1 MTTEKKNVKSKLQ
14 RIMYRDL
21 MNYKEKTGMDEKT
34 FEAKEKE
41 MEQKVNEIFD
51 FFNFMSKSG
60 IIKRGE
66 YICTLSPDFDQDF
79 SKEDETTAERL
90 KIFFENMRDSVY
102 KIKVLSNYVSNKFD
116 GNYETNT
123 FIIEKTTRL
132 DNNKKEI
139 SSIMFDTMDEVTTF
153 MNFVSERVYF
163 VPRIS
168 PERVSKLI
176 NQVSNIEKELKYIYN
191 VIKD

>member
-41 MEQKVNEIFD
+41 MEQKVNEIFE
-51 FFNFMSKSG
+51 FFNSMSKFG

-90 KIFFENMRDSVY
+90 KIFFENMSDSVY

-116 GNYETNT
+116 GNYEANT

-191 VIKD
+191 VLKD

>member
-41 MEQKVNEIFD
+41 MEQKVNEIFE
-51 FFNFMSKSG
+51 FFNSMSKFG

-66 YICTLSPDFDQDF
+66 YVCTLSRDFDQDF

-90 KIFFENMRDSVY
+90 KIFFENIGDSVY

-116 GNYETNT
+116 GEYKPNT

-153 MNFVSERVYF
+153 MNFVSEQVYF

-168 PERVSKLI
+168 SERVSKLI

-191 VIKD
+191 VLKD